1 MALGLAWLPSS
12 RPTMLIN
19 NCYVLSMLQ
28 DAIVCWDVVSL
39 IGVEAVDALM
49 AGLRIVT
56 TGWGGCYGSL
66 FTLKNTSYTLVKL
79 TFHFCAGTALYV

>member
-1 MALGLAWLPSS
+1 MKAVSVGHGDGMALRLVWLLNS

-49 AGLRIVT
+49 AGSGLSRPAGADVMVHCST
-56 TGWGGCYGSL
+56 SK
-66 FTLKNTSYTLVKL
+66 TLATR
-79 TFHFCAGTALYV
+79 